1 MVPGAREF
9 QLKIQVGFLFSVQAK
24 ELNKLNHSGGG
35 SLGFVSFKSAVYM
48 IMTSLSSNRILL
60 ILFFSMLSA
69 SKPPVLARYHLG
81 VTVSLLQ
88 NM

>member
-1 MVPGAREF
+1 MDRHRDRESVVIARDHH
-9 QLKIQVGFLFSVQAK
+9 LD
-24 ELNKLNHSGGG
+24 
-35 SLGFVSFKSAVYM
+35 VSFKSELYM
-48 IMTSLSSNRILL
+48 IMASLSSNRIQL